1 MPKFF
6 GDFGLIE
13 ITEGKPLSFHS
24 CVNTGLMLPSYLLA
38 LMWQASVFNGGFRL
52 ADLPGGS
59 CNKPYII

>member
-1 MPKFF
+1 MPKFC

-38 LMWQASVFNGGFRL
+38 LMWQALFSM
-52 ADLPGGS
+52 ADSGLPI
-59 CNKPYII
+59 YRWVLQ